1 MLGNL
6 LKGRAAWLAAFSV
19 LCSAH
24 SHAQTATIPYLE
36 VHTVASNTQAV
47 PVEYPFQTSDADTYQ
62 VTLVDLGA
70 AQTPSAPLASVAF
83 ALTNGSSI
91 VGTPVMAAG
100 SMQFTGS
107 AGGNYVVHVVGT
119 PGPVAGSGYIGIQV
133 TDVTKNTVVQSYSN
147 TLALPSGAT
156 PTNQALLNDA
166 LTVES
171 SGSYVVTLADLQ
183 LPQALT
189 TLTLVILIG
198 DGTGTGTVVAN
209 TPLPAAGSAT
219 VSLQQGVDYRIF
231 AVGEADSTVGAGL
244 YSAVVTPSGGG
255 APVYTKVVPV
265 GTVLSVQNPTLTA
278 GTSYILSLAD
288 LAVPGALNSAHTVL
302 TLNGQ
307 MVSQLTAAGSSPA
320 FTAASGTYQLFAQA
334 STTTAGSYALSITPQ
349 GGGAPALSLAR
360 AVTAPG
366 GTMSAYSFDTTVA
379 SAGSYN
385 FDLADF
391 GIPNPLAALSG
402 VVVQGGAVLGTPLK
416 AAGTASVTAAAGPVS
431 LLVFGQPAAGSALG
445 GLIDVDLTPTGGAA
459 VFATTQGVG
468 QIFTGRQLSI
478 TTAGFYAV
486 NVSDLGFPASLATFA
501 VVATQ
506 GSTQLGLVYGGGA
519 FGFTAATP
527 GTYFINF
534 IAQPG
539 TAGAGTYALSV
550 ASGPVVSLN
559 ASTTSVTSGATVN
572 LTWSSENATACS
584 ATGGW
589 SGTQATNG
597 TATTPAVTATTTFT
611 LTCTGEGV
619 SAVKSVTVTV
629 NAPAKSGGGGGGAL
643 THDFLLALLGVLV
656 LRVAGNRVLRRA
668 CNADVT
674 RPA

>member
-1 MLGNL
+1 
-6 LKGRAAWLAAFSV
+6 
-19 LCSAH
+19 
-24 SHAQTATIPYLE
+24 
-36 VHTVASNTQAV
+36 
-47 PVEYPFQTSDADTYQ
+47 
-62 VTLVDLGA
+62 
-70 AQTPSAPLASVAF
+70 
-83 ALTNGSSI
+83 
-91 VGTPVMAAG
+91 
-100 SMQFTGS
+100 
-107 AGGNYVVHVVGT
+107 
-119 PGPVAGSGYIGIQV
+119 
-133 TDVTKNTVVQSYSN
+133 
-147 TLALPSGAT
+147 
-156 PTNQALLNDA
+156 
-166 LTVES
+166 
-171 SGSYVVTLADLQ
+171 
-183 LPQALT
+183 
-189 TLTLVILIG
+189 
-198 DGTGTGTVVAN
+198 
-209 TPLPAAGSAT
+209 
-219 VSLQQGVDYRIF
+219 
-231 AVGEADSTVGAGL
+231 
-244 YSAVVTPSGGG
+244 
-255 APVYTKVVPV
+255 
-265 GTVLSVQNPTLTA
+265 
-278 GTSYILSLAD
+278 LAD

-320 FTAASGTYQLFAQA
+320 FTATSGTYQLFAQA
-334 STTTAGSYALSITPQ
+334 SATTAGSYALSITPQ

-366 GTMSAYSFDTTVA
+366 GTISAYSFDTTVS
-379 SAGSYN
+379 SAGNYN

-391 GIPNPLAALSG
+391 GIPSPLAALSG
-402 VVVQGGAVLGTPLK
+402 VAVQGGAVLGTPLK
-416 AAGTASVTAAAGPVS
+416 AAGTAAVTAAVGPVS

-445 GLIDVDLTPTGGAA
+445 GLFDVDLTPTVGGAA

-506 GSTQLGLVYGGGA
+506 GSTQLGSVYGGGA

-550 ASGPVVSLN
+550 ASGPVVSLD
-559 ASTTSVTSGATVN
+559 AGTTSVTSGATVN

-589 SGTQATNG
+589 SGTQATTG
-597 TATTPAVTATTTFT
+597 SATTAAITSTTTFT

-619 SAVKSVTVTV
+619 SATKSVTVTV
-629 NAPAKSGGGGGGAL
+629 SAPAKSGGGGGAL
-643 THDFLLALLGVLV
+643 THDFLLALLGVLF
-656 LRVAGNRVLRRA
+656 LRVASNRVLRRA